1 MCGLFILQ
9 NIAME
14 SEHNTKPFYENIWEA
29 GENIN
34 YFNTC
39 ELNINMYDSKDVP
52 CLLFFK
58 DKRNIKK
65 I

>member
-14 SEHNTKPFYENIWEA
+14 SKHNTKLFYKKC
-29 GENIN
+29 GNIN

-39 ELNINMYDSKDVP
+39 ELNKNMYVSKR
-52 CLLFFK
+52 CTLFTVFE
-58 DKRNIKK
+58 R
-65 I
+65 